1 MFNYLLVITV
11 QRDFNLPTRKLPKLA
26 TLRRV
31 RNTFEESE
39 LQRMRNCS
47 AAATYL

>member
-39 LQRMRNCS
+39 LQRMRNCR
-47 AAATYL
+47 AAAT